1 MYTHDPISGI
11 TTFSQEVLDLRELF
25 VLLTYQCNGNCPF
38 CIEHNIGEKGF
49 LSDENFDRAID
60 FSIEKGLTSIFLHGG
75 EPTVHPHVVNFAEK
89 AKKDGFLVKM
99 FTNGINFNR
108 VKELDG
114 IVDDIT
120 ISYRDSSSLRYIQS
134 EWETR
139 LTLQILVTEADFP
152 TLASLKSF
160 VASAKETGMNVRVNT
175 LNPVNQY
182 AYDNQCVPYL
192 EEMFLNLPDEAIIC
206 ASNKVMFDA
215 GGFRVR
221 MSNKSLNPG
230 HIKYSMDPNGEIH
243 CRFERHFENIVK
255 KPKIEKQL
263 EKAEIKLNR
272 LRSK

>member
-1 MYTHDPISGI
+1 
-11 TTFSQEVLDLRELF
+11 
-25 VLLTYQCNGNCPF
+25 
-38 CIEHNIGEKGF
+38 
-49 LSDENFDRAID
+49 
-60 FSIEKGLTSIFLHGG
+60 
-75 EPTVHPHVVNFAEK
+75 
-89 AKKDGFLVKM
+89 M

-108 VKELDG
+108 LKELDG

-120 ISYRDSSSLRYIQS
+120 ISYRDSSSLRYNQS
-134 EWETR
+134 EWETK
-139 LTLQILVTEADFP
+139 LTLQVLVTESDFP
-152 TLASLKSF
+152 TLASLKRF
-160 VASAKETGMNVRVNT
+160 VVSAKETGMNVRVNT

-182 AYDNQCVPYL
+182 AYDHQCVSYL
-192 EEMFLNLPDEAIIC
+192 EEMFLNLPDEVIVC

-230 HIKYSMDPNGEIH
+230 HIKYSMDPTGKIH

-255 KPKIEKQL
+255 NPEIEEQL

>member
-1 MYTHDPISGI
+1 M
-11 TTFSQEVLDLRELF
+11 
-25 VLLTYQCNGNCPF
+25 
-38 CIEHNIGEKGF
+38 
-49 LSDENFDRAID
+49 
-60 FSIEKGLTSIFLHGG
+60 
-75 EPTVHPHVVNFAEK
+75 
-89 AKKDGFLVKM
+89 KM

-120 ISYRDSSSLRYIQS
+120 ISYRDSSSLRYKQS

-139 LTLQILVTEADFP
+139 LTLQILVTETDFP

-182 AYDNQCVPYL
+182 AYDNQCVSYL
-192 EEMFLNLPDEAIIC
+192 EKMFLNLPDEEIVC

-230 HIKYSMDPNGEIH
+230 HIKYSMNPNGEIH
-243 CRFERHFENIVK
+243 CRFERHFETIIT
-255 KPKIEKQL
+255 KPEIEKQL

>member
-1 MYTHDPISGI
+1 MYTHDSISDI
-11 TTFSQEVLDLRELF
+11 TTFSKEVLDLRELF

-38 CIEHNIGEKGF
+38 CIEHNIGKKGL
-49 LSDENFDRAID
+49 LSDENFDRAIE
-60 FSIEKGLTSIFLHGG
+60 FAVEKGLTSIFLHGG
-75 EPTVHPHVVNFAEK
+75 EPTIHPHIVDFAKK
-89 AKKDGFLVKM
+89 AKKEGFLVKM
-99 FTNGINFNR
+99 FTNGINFKR

-114 IVDDIT
+114 ILDDIT
-120 ISYRDSSSLRYIQS
+120 ISYRDSSSLKYKQF
-134 EWETR
+134 EWKTR

-152 TLASLKSF
+152 TLDSLKRF
-160 VASAKETGMNVRVNT
+160 VASVKETGMNVRVNT

-182 AYDNQCVPYL
+182 AYDNQCVSYL
-192 EEMFLNLPDEAIIC
+192 EDMFLNLPDEEIVC

-230 HIKYSMDPNGEIH
+230 HIKYSMHPDGEIH

-255 KPKIEKQL
+255 NPEIEKQL
-263 EKAEIKLNR
+263 AKAEIKLNR

>member
-1 MYTHDPISGI
+1 MYTHDSISGI
-11 TTFSQEVLDLRELF
+11 TTFSHEVLDLRELF

-38 CIEHNIGEKGF
+38 CIEKNIGEKGF
-49 LSDENFDRAID
+49 LSDKNFDRAID
-60 FSIEKGLTSIFLHGG
+60 FSIEKGLTTIFLHGG
-75 EPTVHPHVVNFAEK
+75 EPTVHPHVVEFAKK

-99 FTNGINFNR
+99 FTNGINYNR

-114 IVDDIT
+114 IADEIT
-120 ISYRDSSSLRYIQS
+120 ISYRDSSSLKYNQA

-152 TLASLKSF
+152 TLASLKRFIST
-160 VASAKETGMNVRVNT
+160 AKETGMNVRVNT

-182 AYDNQCVPYL
+182 AYDNQCVSYL
-192 EEMFLNLPDEAIIC
+192 EEMFLNLPDDKIVC

-215 GGFRVR
+215 VGFRVR

-230 HIKYSMDPNGEIH
+230 HIKYSMDPNGNIR
-243 CRFERHFENIVK
+243 CRFERHFDTII
-255 KPKIEKQL
+255 PKAEIEKQL

>member
-1 MYTHDPISGI
+1 MTQS
-11 TTFSQEVLDLRELF
+11 VA
-25 VLLTYQCNGNCPF
+25 
-38 CIEHNIGEKGF
+38 
-49 LSDENFDRAID
+49 DRAID

-152 TLASLKSF
+152 TLASLKRF

-192 EEMFLNLPDEAIIC
+192 EEMFLKNLLIQDI
-206 ASNKVMFDA
+206 
-215 GGFRVR
+215 
-221 MSNKSLNPG
+221 L
-230 HIKYSMDPNGEIH
+230 
-243 CRFERHFENIVK
+243 NIVWILMEK
-255 KPKIEKQL
+255 FIADLKDILKISLKNQKSKNNLRKQ
-263 EKAEIKLNR
+263 KSN
-272 LRSK
+272 